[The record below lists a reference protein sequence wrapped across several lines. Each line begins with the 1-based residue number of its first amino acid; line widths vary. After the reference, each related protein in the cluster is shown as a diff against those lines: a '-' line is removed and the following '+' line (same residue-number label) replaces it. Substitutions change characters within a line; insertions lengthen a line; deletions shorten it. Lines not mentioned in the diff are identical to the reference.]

1 MLERL
6 TGDRGRYE
14 DRRCLCARTLGAY
27 RRRMRRRQQPGL
39 VSIEEAAD
47 LYSNGTETMRIEG
60 ALVIEYGQPQLCSGV
75 VRDFDPGTPICESPA
90 YWIRFGTALPDVNL
104 EGDGNAQWA
113 EDVSFHGTLDEGVFT
128 VDG

>member
-1 MLERL
+1 LRGSTTIEVDMRIVAASALAL
-6 TGDRGRYE
+6 LALIVAGCGGDSQGS
-14 DRRCLCARTLGAY
+14 
-27 RRRMRRRQQPGL
+27 

-90 YWIRFGTALPDVNL
+90 YWIQFGTALPDVNL

-113 EDVSFHGTLDEGVFT
+113 EGVSFHGTLDEGIFT

>member
-1 MLERL
+1 
-6 TGDRGRYE
+6 
-14 DRRCLCARTLGAY
+14 
-27 RRRMRRRQQPGL
+27 MRIVAASALALLALIVAGCGGGNSQGS

-90 YWIRFGTALPDVNL
+90 YWIQFGTALPDVNL

>member
-1 MLERL
+1 L
-6 TGDRGRYE
+6 RGSTAIE
-14 DRRCLCARTLGAY
+14 VD
-27 RRRMRRRQQPGL
+27 MRIVAASALALLALIVAGCGGNSQGS

-75 VRDFDPGTPICESPA
+75 VRDDDPGTPICESPA
-90 YWIRFGTALPDVNL
+90 YWIQFGTALPDVNL

>member
-1 MLERL
+1 L
-6 TGDRGRYE
+6 RGSTAIE
-14 DRRCLCARTLGAY
+14 VD
-27 RRRMRRRQQPGL
+27 MRIVAASSLALLALIVAGCGGNSQGS

-75 VRDFDPGTPICESPA
+75 VRDDDPGTPICESPA
-90 YWIRFGTALPDVNL
+90 YWIQFGTALPDVNL

>member
-1 MLERL
+1 L
-6 TGDRGRYE
+6 RGSTAIE
-14 DRRCLCARTLGAY
+14 VD
-27 RRRMRRRQQPGL
+27 MRIVAASALALLALIVAGCGGNSQGS

-75 VRDFDPGTPICESPA
+75 VRDDDPGTPICESPA
-90 YWIRFGTALPDVNL
+90 YWIQFGTALPDVNL

-113 EDVSFHGTLDEGVFT
+113 EDVSFHGTVDEGVFT